1 MLATPSSDPLVLNG
15 ESTPLSGHAPVT
27 ERSPSDRLLVSVIIP
42 AFNEG
47 AMLPSTLARVCRYMG
62 TLEAQYRWEIIIV
75 NDGSSDRTAQV
86 AEELAASHTE
96 IRVAH
101 HHRNRGLGQA
111 LRTGFQAS
119 LGRYVVVLDCDL
131 SYAPEHVG
139 RLLDQIQRSRATIV
153 VASPYADGGLVS
165 HVPWLRR
172 TMSRWANR
180 FLASFARC
188 NLSTLTGMVRVY
200 DGPFIRAM
208 SLRARGQEISPEI
221 IYKGMLLRAQ
231 IEEIPGHLDWQ
242 LQHEAGSGRRSSM
255 KMLPHVL
262 STILSGFIFSPFMF
276 FLLPGLVLSALAVYC
291 DVWMLLHFFEAYRDF
306 AGESWFMTRAS
317 LAVAQAYQAF
327 PHTFIIG
334 GLSSMLSIQ
343 LVGLGLLSMQ
353 GKRYFEEMFHMASS
367 MYRHTRDLEEQSVS
381 ESGREGHTGVSV
393 RTAGPHA

>member
-1 MLATPSSDPLVLNG
+1 MLVTPSSDTVVLNV
-15 ESTPLSGHAPVT
+15 EPVSSAASEPIFDQT
-27 ERSPSDRLLVSVIIP
+27 AGDRPLVSVIIP

-47 AMLPSTLARVCRYMG
+47 AMLPSTLARVCGYMG
-62 TLEAQYRWEIIIV
+62 TLEARYRWEIV
-75 NDGSSDRTAQV
+75 VVDDGSSDRTAEV
-86 AEELAASHTE
+86 AEAFAKNRQE
-96 IRVAH
+96 IRIVH

-111 LRTGFQAS
+111 LRTGFQSS

-139 RLLDQIQRSRATIV
+139 RLLDQIQRSQATIV

-172 TMSRWANR
+172 VMSRWANR

-200 DGPFIRAM
+200 DGPFIRAV

-231 IEEIPGHLDWQ
+231 IEEIPGHLDWR

-276 FLLPGLVLSALAVYC
+276 FLVPGLLLSALAVYC
-291 DVWMLLHFFEAYRDF
+291 DVWMVLHFFDAYQTF
-306 AGESWFMTRAS
+306 AGESWVMTRSS

-343 LVGLGLLSMQ
+343 LIGLGLLSMQ
-353 GKRYFEEMFHMASS
+353 SKRYFEEMFHMASS
-367 MYRHTRDLEEQSVS
+367 MYRHTRELEE
-381 ESGREGHTGVSV
+381 R
-393 RTAGPHA
+393 

>member
-1 MLATPSSDPLVLNG
+1 MLVTPSTDTDVLHVEPIPSAAQAPVRDSEAGGKPLVSL
-15 ESTPLSGHAPVT
+15 
-27 ERSPSDRLLVSVIIP
+27 IIP

-47 AMLPSTLARVCRYMG
+47 TMLPSTLTRVCAYMG
-62 TLEAQYRWEIIIV
+62 TMEAQYRWEIIVV
-75 NDGSSDRTAQV
+75 NDGSSDHTAEV
-86 AEELAASHTE
+86 ADGFAKTRRE
-96 IRVAH
+96 IRIVH

-111 LRTGFQAS
+111 LRTGFQSS

-139 RLLDQIQRSRATIV
+139 RLLDQIERTQATIV

-172 TMSRWANR
+172 LMSRWANR

-200 DGPFIRAM
+200 DGPFIRAV

-231 IEEIPGHLDWQ
+231 IEEIPGHLDWR

-276 FLLPGLVLSALAVYC
+276 FLVPGLLLSALAVYC
-291 DVWMLLHFFEAYRDF
+291 DVWMVLHFFDAYQTVD
-306 AGESWFMTRAS
+306 GESWLMTRSS

-343 LVGLGLLSMQ
+343 LIGLGLLSMQ
-353 GKRYFEEMFHMASS
+353 GKRYFEEMFHMASA
-367 MYRHTRDLEEQSVS
+367 MYRHTRDLEE
-381 ESGREGHTGVSV
+381 R
-393 RTAGPHA
+393 

>member
-1 MLATPSSDPLVLNG
+1 MLITPSSDTAVLHG
-15 ESTPLSGHAPVT
+15 GAVPSAAQQPICDTAAVD
-27 ERSPSDRLLVSVIIP
+27 RSLVSVIIP
-42 AFNEG
+42 AFNEA
-47 AMLPSTLARVCRYMG
+47 AMLPSTLTRVCDYMG
-62 TLEAQYRWEIIIV
+62 SLEAQYRWEIIVV
-75 NDGSSDRTAQV
+75 NDGSGDRTAEV
-86 AEELAASHTE
+86 AEQFAKDRPE

-139 RLLDQIQRSRATIV
+139 RLLDQIQRSQATIV
-153 VASPYADGGLVS
+153 VASPYADGGLVT

-172 TMSRWANR
+172 MMSRWANR

-200 DGPFIRAM
+200 DGPFIRAV

-231 IEEIPGHLDWQ
+231 IEEIPGHLDWR

-262 STILSGFIFSPFMF
+262 STILSGFIFSPFLF
-276 FLLPGLVLSALAVYC
+276 FLVPGVLLSALAVYC
-291 DVWMLLHFFEAYRDF
+291 DVWMVLHFFDAYQAF
-306 AGESWFMTRAS
+306 PGESWFMTRSS

-343 LVGLGLLSMQ
+343 LIGLGLLSMQ
-353 GKRYFEEMFHMASS
+353 NKRYFEEMFHMTSS
-367 MYRHTRDLEEQSVS
+367 MYRHTRDLEE
-381 ESGREGHTGVSV
+381 R
-393 RTAGPHA
+393 

>member
-1 MLATPSSDPLVLNG
+1 MLITPSSDSVVLPG
-15 ESTPLSGHAPVT
+15 ESAHSAVGEPAC
-27 ERSPSDRLLVSVIIP
+27 ERSSTDRPLVSVIIP
-42 AFNEG
+42 AFNEA
-47 AMLPSTLARVCRYMG
+47 AMLPSTLARVCEYMG
-62 TLEAQYRWEIIIV
+62 SLEAQYRWEIIVV
-75 NDGSSDRTAQV
+75 NDGSSDRTADV
-86 AEELAASHTE
+86 AEEFSRNRQE
-96 IRVAH
+96 IRIAH

-111 LRTGFQAS
+111 LRTGFQS
-119 LGRYVVVLDCDL
+119 TLGRYVVVLDCDL

-139 RLLDQIQRSRATIV
+139 RLLDQIQRSQATIV

-172 TMSRWANR
+172 MMSRWANR

-200 DGPFIRAM
+200 DGPFIRAV

-231 IEEIPGHLDWQ
+231 IEEIPGHLDWR

-276 FLLPGLVLSALAVYC
+276 FLVPGLLLSALAVYC
-291 DVWMLLHFFEAYRDF
+291 DVWMVLHFFDAYQTF
-306 AGESWFMTRAS
+306 AAESWFMTRAS

-343 LVGLGLLSMQ
+343 LIGLGLLSMQ
-353 GKRYFEEMFHMASS
+353 GKRYFEEVFHMVSS
-367 MYRHTRDLEEQSVS
+367 MYRHTRDLEE
-381 ESGREGHTGVSV
+381 G
-393 RTAGPHA
+393 